1 MLYRGVILRDLFVL
15 LVPGLLVE
23 VQRMRMEDQV
33 PRQFVGITAD
43 GGMKLVNVE
52 LPVPFRE
59 TSQRRGFLKLY
70 SRRFSFI

>member
-23 VQRMRMEDQV
+23 VQRVMMEGKV
-33 PRQFVGITAD
+33 PRQFVGITAG

-52 LPVPFRE
+52 LPVPILE